1 MASPQVSLEPP
12 YGERDPRGMS
22 ALIEALPDH
31 IDQALELA
39 VRSPWTPPN
48 REPDLLA
55 YGGMGGSGIAGELT
69 AAMIADEAPRP
80 FLVVR
85 DYAWPACV
93 TTRSLAV
100 LSSNSGDTEE
110 TMALARQAEHR
121 RVPAMALCSGG
132 ALAEHARR
140 LSLPLHGMP
149 SGMPPRAAL
158 FHGWVPVTLVPHVL
172 GWCSDPVPAW
182 REASSLLR
190 DRLARLALAVPTAS
204 NPAKQLAHALDG
216 KRLHVYTGPGMM
228 AAMGVRWRQQLN
240 ENAKVLAHSA
250 AVPELDHNEI
260 VGWQGAEPG
269 RGELAIVVL
278 RDREDSAETRLRLD
292 VTLEYATRQGATVHT
307 VESEGESRI
316 ARLASL
322 AQTADFVSLHLAL
335 LGQVDPTDI
344 TSIELLKRRLAESR
358 A

>member
-1 MASPQVSLEPP
+1 MASPGMTLEPP
-12 YGERDPRGMS
+12 YGDRDARGMS

-31 IDQALELA
+31 IDEALALA
-39 VRSPWTPPN
+39 ASSPWTPP
-48 REPDLLA
+48 RRDPDLLA

-69 AAMIADEAPRP
+69 AATIADSAPRP
-80 FLVVR
+80 FVVVR
-85 DYAWPACV
+85 DYRWPACV
-93 TTRSLAV
+93 TRDSLAL

-110 TMALARQAEHR
+110 TLALAREAEAR
-121 RVPAMALCSGG
+121 GVPAMALTSGG
-132 ALAEHARR
+132 TLAEHANR
-140 LSLPLHGMP
+140 LSWPLHGMP

-158 FHGWVPVTLVPHVL
+158 FHGWVPVTLVPHAL
-172 GWCSDPVPAW
+172 GWCDDPVPGW
-182 REASSLLR
+182 REASALLR
-190 DRLARLALAVPTAS
+190 TRLARLALAVPEAS
-204 NPAKQLAHALDG
+204 NPAKQLARALHG
-216 KRLHVYTGPGMM
+216 KRLLVYSGPGMM

-269 RGELAIVVL
+269 QGALAIVVL

-292 VTLEYATRQGATVHT
+292 VTLDYAVQQGASVHT
-307 VESEGESRI
+307 VESDGESRI

-335 LGQVDPTDI
+335 LGRVDATDI
-344 TSIELLKRRLAESR
+344 TSIDLLKRRLRESR